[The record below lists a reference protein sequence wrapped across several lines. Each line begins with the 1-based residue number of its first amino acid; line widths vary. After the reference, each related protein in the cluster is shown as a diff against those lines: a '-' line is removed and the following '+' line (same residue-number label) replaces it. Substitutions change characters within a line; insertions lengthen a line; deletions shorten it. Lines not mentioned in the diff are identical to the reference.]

1 SALAFQASLSDG
13 GQIVA
18 TLERSDL
25 QENVT
30 AYAAQISGGTRPII
44 VQFENASELK
54 VKELKVK
61 EPKVKEPKVKEPKVK
76 ELKVKELKVKELK
89 VNASLHG
96 LCYSV
101 SLLLRDGPDGW
112 SKPIRTIPVL
122 TTCTSG
128 TTESL
133 QRPAWCSSCS
143 HQGAACSARQH
154 QLQRGAEPRYML
166 YKDFHKGKTVFR
178 HWLPGV
184 CYRNITFMLI
194 SEATISQHALL
205 SHSDVTHTP
214 LHHRTV
220 PFPPLNISHK
230 IVHLVQRPLQKDP
243 PAPPGGPGTLP
254 SWTKSPWRRLDEHE
268 GTEAPFSFSPTH
280 NLTGFNLTNEEDEGA
295 WLNPPNEGA
304 YDGFNIYIY
313 RDGNS
318 TETASVDENTH
329 EFFTELMEPGT
340 YRVLVK
346 TLSSAGDCEPRESAA
361 NTQFTFYL
369 SASGVVLEDLS
380 ERPQA
385 VGVRLLDSS
394 TAAVSWSDSSE
405 KHNGSLVSVIST
417 TCRRP
422 SISQRMENTYCEQEN
437 SSSDL
442 ITNLTPGAQYR
453 VVVYHT
459 NGPLLSP
466 PSEPV
471 IIDIEPTGP
480 HPLSPLPLSLTL
492 SPPQPDPLSPLS
504 PSASPSLPL
513 SLTLSP
519 PQPHP
524 LSPSPLRAHGG
535 GQLSVFPSASP
546 SLPLSPSASS
556 SLPLSPS
563 ASPSLPLSPSAS
575 SSLPLSPSASPSLPL
590 SPSEPTGVQQL
601 SVFPSASSSL
611 PPLPLSLTLSP
622 PQSPQGCI
630 SFRCSPSPPQPHP
643 LSPSASP
650 SLPLRTHG
658 GASAL
663 CVPPQPHPPSPSP
676 LQSPRGCISFRC
688 SPSPPQPHPL
698 SPSPPQ
704 PHPLSPSEPTGV
716 HQLSV
721 FPLSPSASPS
731 LPLSLT
737 LSPPQN
743 PRGCISSLCSPQ
755 PHLPPPLPSEP
766 TGVHQ
771 LSVFPSPPQP
781 HPLSPL
787 PSLTLSPPQSPRGCI
802 SSLCSPSASP
812 SLPLRAHG
820 AVLLSWQRP
829 YLVSFRK
836 FILQTFFFNPVTLAS
851 EWTVYYEIAAT
862 SSRVTDLLPAWYY
875 NFRVSMVT
883 WGDPPLSCC
892 DRSTVSFIT
901 APEAPHISS
910 VDYSHGVL
918 YVRWTYGE
926 LFIDLSHSRMLHWTL
941 LAVGKKGSERRFS
954 IDVTR
959 NVMFAGLPLPPGDIY
974 NLTVTACTERSR
986 NTSIPHIIKLEP
998 AAPLSLM
1005 AVNAS
1010 HRVLYYLCVSVEPA
1024 APLSDGS
1031 EHLSQSSSRLLLSLM
1046 AVNASHRVLY
1056 YLCVSVEPA
1065 APLSDGKPAAPLSLM
1080 AVNASH
1086 RVLYYLCVS
1095 VEPAAPLSLMAL
1107 NASHRSRLLLSL
1119 MAVNAS
1125 HRVLYYLCVS
1135 VEPAAPL
1142 SDGKPAAPLSLMA
1155 VNASPRV
1162 LYYLCVSVEPAA
1174 PVSLMAVNASHR
1186 VLYYLCVSV
1195 EPAAPLSLMAVN
1207 ASHRVLYYL
1216 CVSVEPAAPL
1226 SDGKLAAPLSLM
1238 ALNASHRVLYYLCVS
1253 VEPAAPLSLMAVN
1266 ASHRVLY
1273 YLCVSVEPAAPLS
1286 LMASWLLLSLMALN
1300 PSHRVLYY
1308 LCVSVEPAAPLS
1320 LMASWQLL
1328 SLMAVNASHRVLY
1341 YLCVSVEPAAP
1352 LSLMAVNASHRV
1364 LAGSSSLSDGSERL
1378 SQSSV
1383 LSLCF
1388 CRAGCS
1394 SLSDGKP
1401 AAPRSLMAVNAS
1413 HSSVSLLWTQDG
1425 VVDFYQILCR
1435 DPMPER
1441 ETKAKKPLCLPYPP
1455 AVLPLD

>member
-1 SALAFQASLSDG
+1 MPPPLLITLLCLQLLSALAFQASLSDG

-61 EPKVKEPKVKEPKVK
+61 E
-76 ELKVKELKVKELK
+76 LKVKELKVKELK

-122 TTCTSG
+122 TKPLPVRSVHIWDYR
-128 TTESL
+128 ES
-133 QRPAWCSSCS
+133 PET
-143 HQGAACSARQH
+143 GVVF
-154 QLQRGAEPRYML
+154 QLQPPGGSVFSRVNISYSEGAEPRYML

-220 PFPPLNISHK
+220 PFPPSTSSHK

-243 PAPPGGPGTLP
+243 PAPPRRSRDIALLDEEPLEEVQP
-254 SWTKSPWRRLDEHE
+254 SDEHE

-304 YDGFNIYIY
+304 WPNPQKEEEQEEEEEEEFVNAVVSEYEDSGWLPPRPPTSYDGFNIYIY

-361 NTQFTFYL
+361 NTQFTFYLSEKHTQFTFYLSEKHTQFTFYLSEKHTQFTFYLREKHTQFTFYLSEKHTQFTFYLREKHTQFTFYLREKHTQFTFYLSEKHTQFTFYLREKHTQFTFYLSEKHTQFTFYLREKHTQFTFYLSEKHTQFTFYLREKHTQFTFYLREKHTQFTFYLSEKHTQFTFYLREKHTQFTFYL

-471 IIDIEPTGP
+471 IIDIEPTG
-480 HPLSPLPLSLTL
+480 
-492 SPPQPDPLSPLS
+492 
-504 PSASPSLPL
+504 
-513 SLTLSP
+513 
-519 PQPHP
+519 
-524 LSPSPLRAHGG
+524 
-535 GQLSVFPSASP
+535 
-546 SLPLSPSASS
+546 
-556 SLPLSPS
+556 
-563 ASPSLPLSPSAS
+563 
-575 SSLPLSPSASPSLPL
+575 
-590 SPSEPTGVQQL
+590 
-601 SVFPSASSSL
+601 
-611 PPLPLSLTLSP
+611 
-622 PQSPQGCI
+622 
-630 SFRCSPSPPQPHP
+630 
-643 LSPSASP
+643 
-650 SLPLRTHG
+650 
-658 GASAL
+658 
-663 CVPPQPHPPSPSP
+663 
-676 LQSPRGCISFRC
+676 
-688 SPSPPQPHPL
+688 
-698 SPSPPQ
+698 
-704 PHPLSPSEPTGV
+704 V

-721 FPLSPSASPS
+721 FPLSP
-731 LPLSLT
+731 T
-737 LSPPQN
+737 
-743 PRGCISSLCSPQ
+743 
-755 PHLPPPLPSEP
+755 
-766 TGVHQ
+766 
-771 LSVFPSPPQP
+771 
-781 HPLSPL
+781 
-787 PSLTLSPPQSPRGCI
+787 
-802 SSLCSPSASP
+802 
-812 SLPLRAHG
+812 

-862 SSRVTDLLPAWYY
+862 SSVIASVRVTDLLPAWYY

-986 NTSIPHIIKLEP
+986 NTSIPHIIKLGQY
-998 AAPLSLM
+998 
-1005 AVNAS
+1005 VIII
-1010 HRVLYYLCVSVEPA
+1010 C
-1024 APLSDGS
+1024 
-1031 EHLSQSSSRLLLSLM
+1031 LLSL
-1046 AVNASHRVLY
+1046 
-1056 YLCVSVEPA
+1056 
-1065 APLSDGKPAAPLSLM
+1065 
-1080 AVNASH
+1080 
-1086 RVLYYLCVS
+1086 
-1095 VEPAAPLSLMAL
+1095 
-1107 NASHRSRLLLSL
+1107 
-1119 MAVNAS
+1119 
-1125 HRVLYYLCVS
+1125 
-1135 VEPAAPL
+1135 
-1142 SDGKPAAPLSLMA
+1142 
-1155 VNASPRV
+1155 
-1162 LYYLCVSVEPAA
+1162 
-1174 PVSLMAVNASHR
+1174 
-1186 VLYYLCVSV
+1186 
-1195 EPAAPLSLMAVN
+1195 
-1207 ASHRVLYYL
+1207 
-1216 CVSVEPAAPL
+1216 
-1226 SDGKLAAPLSLM
+1226 
-1238 ALNASHRVLYYLCVS
+1238 
-1253 VEPAAPLSLMAVN
+1253 
-1266 ASHRVLY
+1266 
-1273 YLCVSVEPAAPLS
+1273 
-1286 LMASWLLLSLMALN
+1286 
-1300 PSHRVLYY
+1300 
-1308 LCVSVEPAAPLS
+1308 
-1320 LMASWQLL
+1320 
-1328 SLMAVNASHRVLY
+1328 
-1341 YLCVSVEPAAP
+1341 
-1352 LSLMAVNASHRV
+1352 
-1364 LAGSSSLSDGSERL
+1364 
-1378 SQSSV
+1378 
-1383 LSLCF
+1383 
-1388 CRAGCS
+1388 
-1394 SLSDGKP
+1394 
-1401 AAPRSLMAVNAS
+1401 
-1413 HSSVSLLWTQDG
+1413 
-1425 VVDFYQILCR
+1425 
-1435 DPMPER
+1435 
-1441 ETKAKKPLCLPYPP
+1441 
-1455 AVLPLD
+1455 